1 MKRVLAKKIGRALLQ
16 YHQLEDVLLDLQRFM
31 NNRPL
36 CYYGEEFDQT
46 ALTPSILLRGSP
58 ADYLAK
64 KKTKKKTKKKS
75 SIKCVQEEWVIYA
88 DAVNSLEKDGKTNTL
103 KHCKRDIKIRRLWTN
118 ITRN

>member
-1 MKRVLAKKIGRALLQ
+1 MSRAPWWGGFFERLISIMKRVLAKKIGRALLQ
-16 YHQLEDVLLDLQRFM
+16 YHQLEEVLLDLECFM

-64 KKTKKKTKKKS
+64 KKTKKTKKKS
-75 SIKCVQEEWVIYA
+75 SIKCVQEE
-88 DAVNSLEKDGKTNTL
+88 
-103 KHCKRDIKIRRLWTN
+103 
-118 ITRN
+118 